1 MLNIYLSLIQGWVSS
16 GRNLFLPG
24 HPEKSGRNWKKLE
37 KTVKDVRN
45 DGKKIIII
53 LNFLQKIIC
62 IGVGVTSPVHGTD
75 LGLDLQGCHMAP
87 LTHHLV
93 DPGSVSTGSR
103 DTAPV
108 SVFST
113 LPVDVYGIR
122 SRDFHVFGHH
132 SLVISHAHLVTVTL

>member
-1 MLNIYLSLIQGWVSS
+1 MDGPDMLAPCGV
-16 GRNLFLPG
+16 
-24 HPEKSGRNWKKLE
+24 
-37 KTVKDVRN
+37 
-45 DGKKIIII
+45 
-53 LNFLQKIIC
+53 